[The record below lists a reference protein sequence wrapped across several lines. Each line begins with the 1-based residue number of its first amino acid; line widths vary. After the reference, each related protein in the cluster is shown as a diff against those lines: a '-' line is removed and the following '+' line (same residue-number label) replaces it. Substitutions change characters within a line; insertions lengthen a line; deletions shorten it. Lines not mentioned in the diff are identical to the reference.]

1 MFSSTRLREHWGPII
16 CGLVAAFTLLACL
29 PFGEFSFNDDWSY
42 SHIALNL
49 YRFGHMAYD
58 GWCTP
63 TLLVQ
68 ALWGSL
74 LIRIFGFSF
83 ELLRFSTLPVAVG
96 CAVLLQR
103 LGRSAC
109 LAPAAATFA
118 SLAFVTS
125 PLFVPLA
132 TSFMTDVW
140 ACFFMLLC
148 FYCAVKAGA
157 PGPAARRSALWLTI
171 SLAAGLLGGLDRQT
185 TYIAPGSVLLWALWR
200 WRREPRM
207 LSVVGVLLAALATE
221 KAGDE

>member
-1 MFSSTRLREHWGPII
+1 
-16 CGLVAAFTLLACL
+16 LACL

-42 SHIALNL
+42 SHIALNFFRL
-49 YRFGHMAYD
+49 GHMAYD

-74 LIRIFGFSF
+74 LIRTFGFSF
-83 ELLRFSTLPVAVG
+83 ELLRFSTLLVAVG

-103 LGRSAC
+103 LGRSAG
-109 LAPAAATFA
+109 LTPITATFA
-118 SLAFVTS
+118 SLALVTS
-125 PLFVPLA
+125 PLFIPLA

-148 FYCAVKAGA
+148 FYLAVKALTSMR
-157 PGPAARRSALWLTI
+157 PALWLT
-171 SLAAGLLGGLDRQT
+171 AALIAGFVGGLDRQT
-185 TYIAPGSVLLWALWR
+185 VYIAPGSALLWALWR

-207 LSVVGVLLAALATE
+207 LGAVVFLLAALGVGALL
-221 KAGDE
+221 ALR